1 METLREIWAFM
12 RVRKKFW
19 LAPIIL
25 SLVLLGLL
33 FVFAGNAGVVSP
45 FVYAL

>member
-1 METLREIWAFM
+1 MEILREIWAFM

-19 LAPIIL
+19 LAPILL

-33 FVFAGNAGVVSP
+33 FVFAGNAGIVSP

>member
-1 METLREIWAFM
+1 METLKEIWAFM

-33 FVFAGNAGVVSP
+33 FVFAGNAGVLTP
-45 FVYAL
+45 FMYAM